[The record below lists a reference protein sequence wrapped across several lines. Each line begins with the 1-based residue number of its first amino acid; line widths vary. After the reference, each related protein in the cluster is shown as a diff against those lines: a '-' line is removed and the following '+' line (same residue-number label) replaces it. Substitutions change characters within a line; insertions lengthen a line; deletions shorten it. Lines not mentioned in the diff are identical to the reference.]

1 MCVGLSAFPLFWVS
15 GYLFPLYP
23 LPSLILNIHLPPC
36 QALVDA
42 QRHPKEY
49 GFDDSPALI
58 TDAATA
64 AAAAAAEEARI
75 AKSSNYE
82 MVHFKPRY
90 LFAKAANHL
99 YDHPFQMLIAMSAPI
114 IGGFFYTEMQKP
126 GKGGW
131 EGGREG
137 VFYSRACW

>member
-1 MCVGLSAFPLFWVS
+1 MCLSSPS
-15 GYLFPLYP
+15 SYP
-23 LPSLILNIHLPPC
+23 LHSFNLTHPPISSS

-49 GFDDSPALI
+49 GFENAPALI

-64 AAAAAAEEARI
+64 AAAAAAADEAGH
-75 AKSSNYE
+75 AKSSSNG
-82 MVHFKPRY
+82 MMHIKPRY

-99 YDHPFQMLIAMSAPI
+99 YDHPFQMLIAMSTPI

-126 GKGGW
+126 GREGGK
-131 EGGREG
+131 EGGREEG
-137 VFYSRACW
+137 LLRT